1 MDCLLYD
8 LVSGIIIVKELN
20 TNEESSINSVNVKS
34 NVVNQKVGKKKNL
47 SFRCNIFSHRIT
59 RRHHSARLLTPNG
72 SPQFLNFLFSF
83 HTHE

>member
-34 NVVNQKVGKKKNL
+34 KDMLEEESV
-47 SFRCNIFSHRIT
+47 I
-59 RRHHSARLLTPNG
+59 
-72 SPQFLNFLFSF
+72 
-83 HTHE
+83 